1 MEEKFLKLKYESD
14 LVKSLLKKHPGWYG
28 NINKYLEI
36 EDVVDYSILLHNH
49 MCYDYNEDEYL
60 KDLNCLVTTEEE
72 YYNKSMLLSSLIY
85 DNMKSHVKDCM
96 IVKVKTP
103 LLLSSYINVLNETM
117 VKNILDVIY
126 LSYMTYHI
134 LSNIESIENGSII
147 SNIISLINEDV
158 SFDNREI
165 SDISLYN
172 LVKDFIIYQ
181 DIEASFNSLVRVMNI
196 RYKI

>member
-14 LVKSLLKKHPGWYG
+14 LVETLLKKHPGWYG

-60 KDLNCLVTTEEE
+60 KDFNSIVTTEEE

-103 LLLSSYINVLNETM
+103 LLLSSYINMLNETM

-134 LSNIESIENGSII
+134 LSNIETIENGSII
-147 SNIISLINEDV
+147 SNIISLINENV

-172 LVKDFIIYQ
+172 LIKDFVVYQ
-181 DIEASFNSLVRVMNI
+181 DIEASFNSLTRVMNI